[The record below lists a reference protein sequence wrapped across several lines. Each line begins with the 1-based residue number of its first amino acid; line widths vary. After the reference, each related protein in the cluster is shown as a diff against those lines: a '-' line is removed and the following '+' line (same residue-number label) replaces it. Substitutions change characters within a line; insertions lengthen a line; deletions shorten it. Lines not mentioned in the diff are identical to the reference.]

1 MTVPQVFI
9 TPDLDLRLASRL
21 KDIVKRHNV
30 RSQLICITYFFWNCF
45 LYVYLI
51 LKLLILRMKEV
62 KKIFKF
68 HFVKSSCT
76 NVLPKML
83 KLMLNSYIP
92 VFTLLKWLEC
102 HSLLVHLIVV
112 LAYNVV
118 LSSDCLNCP

>member
-1 MTVPQVFI
+1 
-9 TPDLDLRLASRL
+9 
-21 KDIVKRHNV
+21 
-30 RSQLICITYFFWNCF
+30 
-45 LYVYLI
+45 
-51 LKLLILRMKEV
+51 MKEV
-62 KKIFKF
+62 KKYSNFIN
-68 HFVKSSCT
+68 FVKSSCT

-92 VFTLLKWLEC
+92 VFTLLKWLQC